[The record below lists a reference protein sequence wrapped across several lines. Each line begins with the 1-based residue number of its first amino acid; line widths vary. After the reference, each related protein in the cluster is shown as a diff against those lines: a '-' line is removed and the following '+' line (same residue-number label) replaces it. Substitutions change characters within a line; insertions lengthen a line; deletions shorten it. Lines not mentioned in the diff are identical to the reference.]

1 MKYSIDPTST
11 ASSSGIDGK
20 KFAISLLAASILST
34 KSYQMDFSPLLHN
47 GLMENIT
54 SSRPKRIPCEAR
66 SIPKRSTA
74 RALLKYAGTWVGDD
88 LEQCLREV
96 YTTRGEA
103 KF

>member
-11 ASSSGIDGK
+11 
-20 KFAISLLAASILST
+20 LST
-34 KSYQMDFSPLLHN
+34 KGYQVEFSPLLHN

-54 SSRPKRIPCEAR
+54 SSRPEKIPCEAR
-66 SIPKRSTA
+66 CIPKRSTA